1 MCSLLCV
8 SCGSKKHFRICQ
20 TNLFEPQ
27 PTNPALNAA
36 YSVSD
41 QSTNLKST
49 KIALHPS
56 ERVHLFYIS
65 FLSFS
70 PLTRLSKAT
79 YRTSQTDPLVYAF
92 DVYVFLSVW
101 LHFMAIDCYL
111 VWRCCCGGG
120 GCSVGKD
127 GIRFLE
133 YSAFGK
139 DCVSSCLLLP
149 SPFLCKN
156 VKDRNSSFCELLQEA
171 TKKKQAQHST
181 IQLSAAECLVL
192 AWTGPLCWIRQGSTL
207 TVQVGVFSDLLMAS
221 ILFLLASAFFRAL
234 IVHKMDGSSQGLAR
248 RRSETRRKKRKKKP
262 QLKMERAMRKVT
274 SHDR

>member
-41 QSTNLKST
+41 QSTNVKST

-111 VWRCCCGGG
+111 VECLAVLLC
-120 GCSVGKD
+120 
-127 GIRFLE
+127 
-133 YSAFGK
+133 AFGK